1 MVREGVNET
10 MTSTTDTRD
19 RWEELQAIVEREL
32 PEENW
37 MLHQLDVGGELGD
50 GPDVHEA
57 QAQAILE
64 RMYPDGA
71 ADQVLGLGDDDE
83 AAVRDA
89 IERAREMPST

>member
-1 MVREGVNET
+1 
-10 MTSTTDTRD
+10 MTNATGNRD

-50 GPDVHEA
+50 GPDVSDA

-89 IERAREMPST
+89 IEHARQMPPT